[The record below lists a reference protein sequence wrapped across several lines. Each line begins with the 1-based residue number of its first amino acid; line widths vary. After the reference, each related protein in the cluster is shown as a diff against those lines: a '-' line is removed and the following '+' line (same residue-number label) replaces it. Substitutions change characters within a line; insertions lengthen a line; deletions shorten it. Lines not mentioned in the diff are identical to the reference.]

1 MRSTVSMSQQRG
13 RIPDERAG
21 NSLIEQ
27 LQELA
32 RGCRCCRD
40 TRKVRPSVTTGVP
53 SQFPGTSQ
61 WHKTGWQGL
70 ATQGHFAKFSTA
82 VGDAQPAKDNSLL
95 VQGVQSAESAASVE
109 TREDTLAVEKNGRGA
124 AVGKQP
130 RVHKRQNTG
139 PLPLPPTLSAL
150 RELLAPTA
158 AVWID
163 MQNESMI
170 AELLATI
177 NGTADSLISLGV
189 FNSDNTTNFRIP
201 RHAELQRYAISAA
214 FEDRFPKPLA
224 FAILH
229 QRGVLEVQ
237 ERQVYVL
244 PYCERAM
251 DFLAD
256 ILSCRQCDVQTP
268 AFVFNIQETLRYF
281 AIDRPSE
288 ILYADVGDLAI
299 LAWVLDSAAGS
310 ACYDI
315 DHLKTV
321 YGEDS
326 ANKRAGEPATLQ
338 ESHPWRMLVDHDLP
352 ESSDLITVLSGKVNA
367 QDQTEVALQQ
377 ELPVARVLTL
387 MSVTGAPFDHSVM
400 QQWRSDLEVT
410 MAKLEREAQALVKK
424 EILMTSPAQV
434 AALLYDDLGLQPP
447 AGRRSRSTGDEVL
460 SMMVDQHPVVSII
473 RKHRQVAKLITT
485 YVDTIRSL
493 PKSAPRPGL
502 LEYFQP
508 RSGVAAG
515 CNFLGKNRL
524 YTVWNQTMTVTG
536 RLSSSN
542 PNLQNIPRSHELEDL
557 GVVSLRKA
565 FISPIL
571 DSHCLLSV
579 DYRQVEIRVLAHF
592 VGRGALRE
600 SFAVDGADIYTNM
613 AAMILRKP
621 AEEVTKPERNKAKV
635 CCLALVYGSGIHLLA
650 RQMGVT
656 TTVAQGFKRQ
666 FSYAFPEL
674 ERWMFR
680 VWRDANKDGYVETIC
695 KRRRRIDRDENGGL
709 SSEAKRFCINSI
721 IQGSAA
727 DIMKSAMVQIAH
739 ALDEVKWHHGRP
751 QLLLSIHDEFVLS
764 CHRDDVER
772 LGRLLLREMQNPAL
786 PGHDE
791 SDRFSVPLE
800 VSMKYGQNW
809 ADMKELSITLA

>member
-1 MRSTVSMSQQRG
+1 LR
-13 RIPDERAG
+13 
-21 NSLIEQ
+21 
-27 LQELA
+27 ELGWLGA
-32 RGCRCCRD
+32 A
-40 TRKVRPSVTTGVP
+40 SIVP
-53 SQFPGTSQ
+53 KQC
-61 WHKTGWQGL
+61 HL
-70 ATQGHFAKFSTA
+70 AKFSTA

-95 VQGVQSAESAASVE
+95 VQGVQPAENAASVE
-109 TREDTLAVEKNGRGA
+109 MREDTSAVEKNGRGA

-163 MQNESMI
+163 MENESMI

-224 FAILH
+224 FTILH

-244 PYCERAM
+244 PYCDRTM
-251 DFLAD
+251 DFLSD

-268 AFVFNIQETLRYF
+268 AFVFNIQESLRYF

-288 ILYADVGDLAI
+288 MLYADVGDLAI
-299 LAWVLDSAAGS
+299 LAWVLDSATGS

-321 YGEDS
+321 YGKDS
-326 ANKRAGEPATLQ
+326 GNKRAGEPATLQ

-493 PKSAPRPGL
+493 PESAPRPGL

-571 DSHCLLSV
+571 DSHCLLS
-579 DYRQVEIRVLAHF
+579 
-592 VGRGALRE
+592 
-600 SFAVDGADIYTNM
+600 
-613 AAMILRKP
+613 
-621 AEEVTKPERNKAKV
+621 
-635 CCLALVYGSGIHLLA
+635 
-650 RQMGVT
+650 
-656 TTVAQGFKRQ
+656 
-666 FSYAFPEL
+666 
-674 ERWMFR
+674 
-680 VWRDANKDGYVETIC
+680 
-695 KRRRRIDRDENGGL
+695 
-709 SSEAKRFCINSI
+709 
-721 IQGSAA
+721 
-727 DIMKSAMVQIAH
+727 
-739 ALDEVKWHHGRP
+739 
-751 QLLLSIHDEFVLS
+751 
-764 CHRDDVER
+764 
-772 LGRLLLREMQNPAL
+772 
-786 PGHDE
+786 
-791 SDRFSVPLE
+791 
-800 VSMKYGQNW
+800 
-809 ADMKELSITLA
+809 